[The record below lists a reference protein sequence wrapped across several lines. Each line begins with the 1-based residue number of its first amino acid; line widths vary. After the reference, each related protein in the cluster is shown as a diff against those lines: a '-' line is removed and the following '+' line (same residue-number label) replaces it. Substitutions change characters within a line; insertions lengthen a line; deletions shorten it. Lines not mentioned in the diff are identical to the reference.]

1 MADREGRNQKA
12 QRGGPVETDLLFK
25 TRKPPADI
33 VPWETLEE
41 TSFTTIIR
49 KVLVRGA
56 LALLRSPGKVVF
68 CRPVLMEGVIVS
80 DLVLLV
86 AKVLPSSSI

>member
-1 MADREGRNQKA
+1 MADWEGRNQKA
-12 QRGGPVETDLLFK
+12 QRGEPAEMDLLFK

-33 VPWETLEE
+33 VLWEALEE
-41 TSFTTIIR
+41 TLFTKIIR

-56 LALLRSPGKVVF
+56 LALLRSLVKVVF
-68 CRPVLMEGVIVS
+68 CRPALMEGVIVS